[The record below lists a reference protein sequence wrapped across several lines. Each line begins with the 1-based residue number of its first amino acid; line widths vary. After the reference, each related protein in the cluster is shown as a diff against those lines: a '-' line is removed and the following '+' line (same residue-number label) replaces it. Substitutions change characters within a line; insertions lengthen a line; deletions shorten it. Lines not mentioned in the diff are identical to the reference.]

1 MFKNPLSAS
10 PKTLLQLEGLFV
22 CIASLILYNSF
33 GSSWWLFI
41 GLLLIPDIT
50 MLGYLAN
57 EKVGANIYNIGHH
70 YGLPVILGLIG
81 LVFTNPLCIS
91 LSLIYFAHIGMDRGL
106 GYGFKL
112 PTGFK
117 HTHLNYS

>member
-1 MFKNPLSAS
+1 MFQNSPLNN
-10 PKTLLQLEGLFV
+10 PKTLLQLEGFFV
-22 CIASLILYNSF
+22 LIASLVLYNNF
-33 GSSWWLFI
+33 GASWWLFA

-50 MLGYLAN
+50 MVGYLIN
-57 EKVGANIYNIGHH
+57 EKVGASLYNIGHH

-81 LVFTNPLCIS
+81 LVLSHQLCIS

-106 GYGFKL
+106 GYGLKL

-117 HTHLNYS
+117 HTHLNHA